1 MTWVVYHH
9 CDCSKS
15 RLALD
20 FLHERKID
28 FTIRDYISNP
38 LSKDEILDLQRFL
51 GIPIIGLVRTGD
63 SFFEEK
69 HGGKQLTNSEIVEL
83 LQEHPQLLQRP
94 IVCKGNTAVIARPA
108 EKIESLL

>member
-51 GIPIIGLVRTGD
+51 GIPIIGLVRTGAND
-63 SFFEEK
+63 VLQVRSMKEDQQERLVPFID
-69 HGGKQLTNSEIVEL
+69 QVIVEVDL
-83 LQEHPQLLQRP
+83 KTRKLIIDWGLDY
-94 IVCKGNTAVIARPA
+94 
-108 EKIESLL
+108 